1 MRSKGA
7 YIYVQLIKYR
17 PVYGLQRS
25 TPKIVECMV
34 PNILLI
40 KGRVMNMARNN
51 FTEII
56 DKKLARIKIITVLL
70 RQHKRTKSRDND
82 ARSTGR
88 EFTQCKQKPDLTN
101 DSFDVQTSFEYTP
114 VKPAQSFLSHSRKIT
129 WPRGHEE

>member
-1 MRSKGA
+1 M
-7 YIYVQLIKYR
+7 QLIKYR

-34 PNILLI
+34 PNILLV

-88 EFTQCKQKPDLTN
+88 
-101 DSFDVQTSFEYTP
+101 
-114 VKPAQSFLSHSRKIT
+114 
-129 WPRGHEE
+129 